1 MEVQLKEKSIRKD
14 CGNKPFRML
23 FAIFLHAFSLR
34 MGDRLRCL
42 LLLELL
48 AEQEGMEQLHPELEQ
63 ELPEEPHLLEGMEN
77 QQAACHPA

>member
-1 MEVQLKEKSIRKD
+1 
-14 CGNKPFRML
+14 ML

-34 MGDRLRCL
+34 MGDRLRCH

-48 AEQEGMEQLHPELEQ
+48 AELEGMELLHPEQEL

-77 QQAACHPA
+77 QQAACLSLIHI